1 MTEAPEKIWA
11 GPSED
16 DKGVF
21 WDIGHWDADYDAKC
35 IEYTRSDIADTL
47 RNERDAHRS
56 DSWALGAIRA
66 QLTDEVARLKVEL
79 ERIEK
84 INGLAHNYIS
94 CYDCRESSMI
104 ARAALAHEASDD

>member
-47 RNERDAHRS
+47 RA
-56 DSWALGAIRA
+56 
-66 QLTDEVARLKVEL
+66 EVARLNKQLDWYTDSRWME
-79 ERIEK
+79 
-84 INGLAHNYIS
+84 
-94 CYDCRESSMI
+94 
-104 ARAALAHEASDD
+104 DDK